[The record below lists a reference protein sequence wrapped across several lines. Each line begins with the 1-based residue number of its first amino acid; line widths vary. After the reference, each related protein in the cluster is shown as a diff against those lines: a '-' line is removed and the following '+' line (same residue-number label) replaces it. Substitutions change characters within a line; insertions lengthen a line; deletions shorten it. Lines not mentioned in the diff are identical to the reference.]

1 MTRPAAA
8 PLLVVCLLTA
18 ALSACSG
25 DPEPEAA
32 PDPKPAY
39 VEAASAVC
47 TSADEQFSELVQPT
61 TPEAFGPFVAQT
73 VKIAEQAQTDLS
85 ALTPPPDDRADLE
98 SKVLEPFAALVTE
111 GKAFSAEVTAAGSD
125 QTALLA
131 LLGQRPTSEAVDKEY
146 LRSYGLESCADA
158 VSKVG

>member
-1 MTRPAAA
+1 MTRRTAV
-8 PLLVVCLLTA
+8 PLLVVCVLSA

-25 DPEPEAA
+25 SEPEAA

-39 VEAASAVC
+39 VKAASAVC

-61 TPEAFGPFVAQT
+61 TPDAFGPFVSQT
-73 VKIAEQAQTDLS
+73 VVIAEKAQADLS
-85 ALTPPPDDRADLE
+85 ALTPPPDDEADFETKVLDPFADL
-98 SKVLEPFAALVTE
+98 VAE
-111 GKAFSAEVTAAGSD
+111 GKAFSAKVTAAGSD
-125 QTALLA
+125 QAALLA

-146 LRSYGLESCADA
+146 LRSYGLKSCADA